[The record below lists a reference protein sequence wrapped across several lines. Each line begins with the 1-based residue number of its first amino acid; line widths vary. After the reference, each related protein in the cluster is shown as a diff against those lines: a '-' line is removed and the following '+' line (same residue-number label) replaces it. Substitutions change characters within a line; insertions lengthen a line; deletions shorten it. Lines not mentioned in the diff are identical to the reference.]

1 MPEKVTEADAQTLPE
16 EEVVAQSVAAEEV
29 EEKPEVTEVEAA
41 QTSPAEGDAAQE
53 ESADSEVE
61 AAQASPAEDDATQ
74 DEPAKSE
81 TASEEEA
88 PVESK
93 TGLIFSERRFDEF
106 PIGDLLKEALADM
119 NYEHPTDV
127 QEEVIDAALKGRDL
141 VVQAKTGSGKTL
153 GFGLPVLER
162 YEPGCGEPCKPK
174 VLVLTPTRELAHQ
187 VAQEFRR
194 VGEKNGNKIFA
205 VYGGVPLSR
214 QVGALKSGIDILIAT
229 PGRLLDH
236 IRRKN
241 VSLEGIQTA
250 VLDEADEML
259 SMGFW
264 DDVTSLLEQ
273 CPEERQVMLF
283 SATLP
288 YQIAK
293 AAAHYLKDPVRVDV
307 SGDVLTVDGIE
318 NTIFHVLP
326 DLPKPRQLLYLLEEE
341 RPSSA
346 IVFCNTRNET
356 EVIAKYLC
364 QNGFVAEALSGSFRQ
379 RERERVMGRI
389 KSGALRYMVATD
401 IAARGIDIE
410 HLSHVYNYSLPEFS
424 EVYLHRVGR
433 TGRAGR
439 SGKAVSLVDGKGL
452 GTYTVLER
460 KFNVKFTEVELPNEE
475 IVLRKRSERIMK
487 DLLEKAAVAETS
499 QHRPT
504 AEDILKNEE
513 SAEIVAFL
521 LKSYFGQQASEATK
535 SGGGGQRK
543 QRDRNED
550 RQEARGGEGEEEG
563 RGRGRRRRRRRGGR
577 EDGERSERS
586 DRNDRNDR
594 GGRNRKPRGERNEQA
609 ASGGSEPAP
618 AEEGMRHLKV
628 NIGFDDGFKGRG
640 AIAKKITSLAGLNDG
655 IVSEI
660 ESKRNHAVL
669 KTTPEVAD
677 LLVERVDGAQI
688 GKKILSVSIA

>member
-1 MPEKVTEADAQTLPE
+1 MPEKVTEADAQSLPE
-16 EEVVAQSVAAEEV
+16 EEVVAQSVAAEVV
-29 EEKPEVTEVEAA
+29 EEKSEVTETETA
-41 QTSPAEGDAAQE
+41 QVSPAEGDAAQE
-53 ESADSEVE
+53 EAADSE
-61 AAQASPAEDDATQ
+61 APSED
-74 DEPAKSE
+74 
-81 TASEEEA
+81 SEEEA
-88 PVESK
+88 P
-93 TGLIFSERRFDEF
+93 TGSSSRLIFSERRFDEF

-119 NYEHPTDV
+119 KYEHPTDV
-127 QEEVIDAALKGRDL
+127 QEEVIDAALKGKDL

-153 GFGLPVLER
+153 GFGLPILER

-307 SGDVLTVDGIE
+307 SGDVLTVDGID

-504 AEDILKNEE
+504 AEDILKTEE

-521 LKSYFGQQASEATK
+521 LKSYFGQQAAEATK
-535 SGGGGQRK
+535 SNSGGQRK

-550 RQEARGGEGEEEG
+550 RQEARGDGEEEG

-577 EDGERSERS
+577 DDGERNE
-586 DRNDRNDR
+586 RNDRNER

-609 ASGGSEPAP
+609 ASSESDSGAV
-618 AEEGMRHLKV
+618 EEGMRRLKV

>member
-1 MPEKVTEADAQTLPE
+1 MPETVTEADAQDLPKE
-16 EEVVAQSVAAEEV
+16 DVVAEAEAIEEVKENS
-29 EEKPEVTEVEAA
+29 EVTEVEA
-41 QTSPAEGDAAQE
+41 
-53 ESADSEVE
+53 VE
-61 AAQASPAEDDATQ
+61 AATTESESAPEAQEVTED
-74 DEPAKSE
+74 SE
-81 TASEEEA
+81 NQTDDEEA
-88 PVESK
+88 PEVRS
-93 TGLIFSERRFDEF
+93 GLIFSARPFADF
-106 PIGDLLKEALADM
+106 PIGDTLKEALAEM
-119 NYEHPTDV
+119 KYEYPTDV
-127 QEEVIDAALKGRDL
+127 QEEVIDAALKGSDL
-141 VVQAKTGSGKTL
+141 IVQAKTGSGKTL
-153 GFGLPVLER
+153 GFGLPILER
-162 YEPGCGEPCKPK
+162 YGPGCGEPCKPK
-174 VLVLTPTRELAHQ
+174 VLILTPTRELAHQ
-187 VAQEFRR
+187 VAQEIRR

-241 VSLEGIQTA
+241 VSLEAIQTA

-273 CPEERQVMLF
+273 CPEGRQVMLF

-307 SGDVLTVDGIE
+307 SGDVLTVDGID

-389 KSGALRYMVATD
+389 KSGVLRYMVATD
-401 IAARGIDIE
+401 IAARGIDID

-504 AEDILKNEE
+504 AEDIIKNED
-513 SAEIVAFL
+513 SAEIVSYL
-521 LKSYFGQQASEATK
+521 LKSYFSQQASDATN
-535 SGGGGQRK
+535 SGSGPRK
-543 QRDRNED
+543 QQPRDRNPDEN
-550 RQEARGGEGEEEG
+550 QEARGENEGDNDG
-563 RGRGRRRRRRRGGR
+563 KPRRRRRRRGGR
-577 EDGERSERS
+577 EDGGERNERNDRNNRN
-586 DRNDRNDR
+586 DRNDRNDG
-594 GGRNRKPRGERNEQA
+594 GGRDRKPRGERNEQA
-609 ASGGSEPAP
+609 ASDGSSESSNTAV
-618 AEEGMRHLKV
+618 EDGMRHLKV

-660 ESKRNHAVL
+660 ESKRHHAVL

>member
-1 MPEKVTEADAQTLPE
+1 MPETVTDAESQDLPE
-16 EEVVAQSVAAEEV
+16 EEVVAQAEAIEEV
-29 EEKPEVTEVEAA
+29 KENSEVTDVETAEAVKTDDDSAPEAQAATEDSEA
-41 QTSPAEGDAAQE
+41 QTTD
-53 ESADSEVE
+53 
-61 AAQASPAEDDATQ
+61 
-74 DEPAKSE
+74 
-81 TASEEEA
+81 EEA
-88 PVESK
+88 PVARN
-93 TGLIFSERRFDEF
+93 GLIFSERPFSDF
-106 PIGDLLKEALADM
+106 PIGDKLKEALAEM
-119 NYEHPTDV
+119 KYEYPTDV
-127 QEEVIDAALKGRDL
+127 QEEVIDAALKGSDL

-153 GFGLPVLER
+153 GFGLPILER
-162 YEPGCGEPCKPK
+162 FEPGCGEPCKPK

-194 VGEKNGNKIFA
+194 VGEANGNKIFA

-273 CPEERQVMLF
+273 CPEGRQVMLF

-307 SGDVLTVDGIE
+307 SGDVLTVDGID

-487 DLLEKAAVAETS
+487 DLLDKASVAETS
-499 QHRPT
+499 QHRPA
-504 AEDILKNEE
+504 AEDIIKNED

-521 LKSYFGQQASEATK
+521 LKSYFGQQAADATK
-535 SGGGGQRK
+535 SGNGPRPQK
-543 QRDRNED
+543 RDRNPDEN
-550 RQEARGGEGEEEG
+550 REARGENGGDDDDG
-563 RGRGRRRRRRRGGR
+563 RSRRRRRRRGGR
-577 EDGERSERS
+577 EDGGERN

-594 GGRNRKPRGERNEQA
+594 GGRGGRDRKPRGERNEQA
-609 ASGGSEPAP
+609 ASGGGETATAP
-618 AEEGMRHLKV
+618 AEDGMRHLKV

>member
-1 MPEKVTEADAQTLPE
+1 MPETVTEADAQDLPKE
-16 EEVVAQSVAAEEV
+16 DVVAEAEAIEEVKENS
-29 EEKPEVTEVEAA
+29 EVTEVEA
-41 QTSPAEGDAAQE
+41 
-53 ESADSEVE
+53 VE
-61 AAQASPAEDDATQ
+61 AATTESESAPEAQEVTED
-74 DEPAKSE
+74 SE
-81 TASEEEA
+81 NQTDDEEA
-88 PVESK
+88 PEVRS
-93 TGLIFSERRFDEF
+93 GLIFSARPFADF
-106 PIGDLLKEALADM
+106 PIGDTLKEALAEM
-119 NYEHPTDV
+119 KYEYPTDV
-127 QEEVIDAALKGRDL
+127 QEEVIDAALKGSDL
-141 VVQAKTGSGKTL
+141 IVQAKTGSGKTL
-153 GFGLPVLER
+153 GFGLPILER
-162 YEPGCGEPCKPK
+162 YGPGCGEPCKPK
-174 VLVLTPTRELAHQ
+174 VLILTPTRELAHQ
-187 VAQEFRR
+187 VAQEIRR

-241 VSLEGIQTA
+241 VSLEAIQTA

-273 CPEERQVMLF
+273 CPEGRQVMLF

-307 SGDVLTVDGIE
+307 SGDVLTVDGID

-389 KSGALRYMVATD
+389 KSGVLRYMVATD
-401 IAARGIDIE
+401 IAARGIDID

-452 GTYTVLER
+452 GTYTALER

-504 AEDILKNEE
+504 AEDIIKNED
-513 SAEIVAFL
+513 SAEIVSYL
-521 LKSYFGQQASEATK
+521 LKSYFSQQASDATN
-535 SGGGGQRK
+535 SGSGPRK
-543 QRDRNED
+543 QQPRDRNPDEN
-550 RQEARGGEGEEEG
+550 QEARGENEGDNDG
-563 RGRGRRRRRRRGGR
+563 KPRRRRRRRGGR
-577 EDGERSERS
+577 EDGGERNERNDRNNRN
-586 DRNDRNDR
+586 DRNDRNDG
-594 GGRNRKPRGERNEQA
+594 GGRDRKPRGERNEQA
-609 ASGGSEPAP
+609 ASDGSSESSNTAV
-618 AEEGMRHLKV
+618 EDGMRHLKV

-660 ESKRNHAVL
+660 ESKRHHAVL

>member
-1 MPEKVTEADAQTLPE
+1 MPEIVTEADAQDLPK
-16 EEVVAQSVAAEEV
+16 EEVVAQAEAIEEV
-29 EEKPEVTEVEAA
+29 KEKSEVTEVEA
-41 QTSPAEGDAAQE
+41 
-53 ESADSEVE
+53 VE
-61 AAQASPAEDDATQ
+61 AAPAEADSAPEAQEVTEDSEKPTDD
-74 DEPAKSE
+74 
-81 TASEEEA
+81 EEA
-88 PVESK
+88 PVARS
-93 TGLIFSERRFDEF
+93 GLIFSERRFDEF
-106 PIGDLLKEALADM
+106 PIGDTLKEALAEM
-119 NYEHPTDV
+119 NYEYPTDV
-127 QEEVIDAALKGRDL
+127 QEEVIDAALKGSDL

-153 GFGLPVLER
+153 GFGLPILER

-273 CPEERQVMLF
+273 CPEGRQVMLF

-307 SGDVLTVDGIE
+307 SGDVLTVDGIDK
-318 NTIFHVLP
+318 TIFHVLP

-341 RPSSA
+341 RPGSA

-504 AEDILKNEE
+504 AEDIIKNED
-513 SAEIVAFL
+513 SAEIVSYL
-521 LKSYFGQQASEATK
+521 LKSYFSQQAADATK
-535 SGGGGQRK
+535 GGNSPRNQK
-543 QRDRNED
+543 RDRNPDEN
-550 RQEARGGEGEEEG
+550 QEARGDNGGEDDG
-563 RGRGRRRRRRRGGR
+563 RSRRRRRRGGR
-577 EDGERSERS
+577 DEGGERNERNDRNERS
-586 DRNDRNDR
+586 DRGGR
-594 GGRNRKPRGERNEQA
+594 GGRDRKPRGERNEQA
-609 ASGGSEPAP
+609 ASSGSSESASAA
-618 AEEGMRHLKV
+618 AEDGMRHLKV

>member
-1 MPEKVTEADAQTLPE
+1 MPDIGTEADPQDLPK
-16 EEVVAQSVAAEEV
+16 EEVVAEAEAIEEV
-29 EEKPEVTEVEAA
+29 KEKSEVTEVEA
-41 QTSPAEGDAAQE
+41 
-53 ESADSEVE
+53 VE
-61 AAQASPAEDDATQ
+61 AAATEGESAPEAEEVTQ
-74 DEPAKSE
+74 DSE
-81 TASEEEA
+81 NLTEDEEA
-88 PVESK
+88 PVVRS
-93 TGLIFSERRFDEF
+93 GLVFSARRFDEF
-106 PIGDLLKEALADM
+106 PIGDTLKEALAEM
-119 NYEHPTDV
+119 KFEYPTDV
-127 QEEVIDAALKGRDL
+127 QEEVIDAALKGCDL

-153 GFGLPVLER
+153 GFGLPILER
-162 YEPGCGEPCKPK
+162 YKPGCGEPCKPK

-205 VYGGVPLSR
+205 VYGGVPISR

-273 CPEERQVMLF
+273 CPEGRQVMLF

-379 RERERVMGRI
+379 RDRERVMGRI
-389 KSGALRYMVATD
+389 KSGVLRYMVATD

-460 KFNVKFTEVELPNEE
+460 KFNVKFTEIELPNEE

-504 AEDILKNEE
+504 AEDIIKNED

-521 LKSYFGQQASEATK
+521 LKSYFGQQASDATK
-535 SGGGGQRK
+535 SGPGPRK
-543 QRDRNED
+543 QQRDRNPDEN
-550 RQEARGGEGEEEG
+550 QEARGQNDGDSDDD
-563 RGRGRRRRRRRGGR
+563 RGPRRRRRRRGGR
-577 EDGERSERS
+577 EDGGERNE
-586 DRNDRNDR
+586 RNDRNDR
-594 GGRNRKPRGERNEQA
+594 GGRGGRDSKPRGERNEQTA
-609 ASGGSEPAP
+609 SASASGGSDESSNTAV
-618 AEEGMRHLKV
+618 EDGMRHLKV

-660 ESKRNHAVL
+660 ESKRHHAVL